1 MLKPT
6 ALDLSRLN
14 SKFEEAYR
22 EAVRW
27 EDWYED
33 CSPYQMVYESLHEL
47 MNVLEEKDDPNASF
61 DCGVGEEID
70 DEDEEE
76 PEEEHGTFVIGEED
90 D

>member
-33 CSPYQMVYESLHEL
+33 CSPYQMVFESLHEL
-47 MNVLEEKDDPNASF
+47 MMVLEEKDDPNASF
-61 DCGVGEEID
+61 DYGVGEEED
-70 DEDEEE
+70 DDEE
-76 PEEEHGTFVIGEED
+76 PEEGEFITGEED